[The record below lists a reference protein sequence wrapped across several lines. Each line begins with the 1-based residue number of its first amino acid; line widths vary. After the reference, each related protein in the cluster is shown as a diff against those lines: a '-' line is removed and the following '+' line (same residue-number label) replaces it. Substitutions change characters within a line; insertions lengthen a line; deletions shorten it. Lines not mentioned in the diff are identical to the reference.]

1 MADEQL
7 QAFKEAIE
15 EDTRL
20 KRKILDVLEQARL
33 DQETLEH
40 LCDRQ
45 KWTEKILNAQYL
57 ILCNL
62 QEMQVAQLS
71 ILGKRLRKDSDKL
84 DILQEELRKRL
95 LENGFHDLMEIS
107 AGGDVSVDQSRKKV
121 VDDEKG
127 ED

>member
-20 KRKILDVLEQARL
+20 KRKILDALDQARL
-33 DQETLEH
+33 DRETLEH

-45 KWTEKILNAQYL
+45 QWAEKILNSTHQIICDTQKML
-57 ILCNL
+57 NTLL
-62 QEMQVAQLS
+62 G

-84 DILQEELRKRL
+84 DMLQEELERRVLK
-95 LENGFHDLMEIS
+95 NGIHDLLAIK
-107 AGGDVSVDQSRKKV
+107 AGGDVSVDQSRKV
-121 VDDEKG
+121 TDDEKG
-127 ED
+127 RD